1 MRKIKEKKERKEKRK
16 NKDEKVDSQLG
27 GTVNNDK

>member
-1 MRKIKEKKERKEKRK
+1 MQKKKKKKEKRK
-16 NKDEKVDSQLG
+16 NKDKKVDSQLG